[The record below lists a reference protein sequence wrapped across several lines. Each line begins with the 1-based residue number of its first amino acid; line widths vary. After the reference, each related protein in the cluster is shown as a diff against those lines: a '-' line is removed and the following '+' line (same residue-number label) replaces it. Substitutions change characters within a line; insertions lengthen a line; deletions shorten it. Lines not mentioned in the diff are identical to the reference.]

1 MANKHAIVIGGSM
14 AGLCTARVLSDFFER
29 VTVIDRDSFPEGA
42 LERPGVPQSRHVH
55 ALLARGRYELDA
67 LFPGF
72 ERIMLERGA
81 HLINFSMDFAA
92 LRAEGWAPRRPDS
105 ITTLFA
111 SRLLIEAIVRE
122 LLRKVPNVQM
132 AERTDAIGL
141 VAARD
146 GALRVRGLRVRSR
159 DGGGEREIEADLV
172 ADVSGRGSKSPAW
185 LGELGLEPP
194 AETVVD
200 SYAGYSSRWFNA
212 PAPERRPREW
222 WWKGIWLD
230 PKIPEHM
237 NAGVLFPLENNRWLV
252 TLAGIG
258 KQYPPNDE
266 QGFMAMLDRLRSPI
280 IAEAVRLAEP
290 ISPVYSNRSMA
301 NRWRH
306 YEKWKERLDGFVALG
321 DAVCAFNPVYGQG
334 MTSGAVSATILRES
348 LKQHGASSPEL
359 PPSFFK
365 ALARFAAGPW
375 SMATGADFAV
385 PETQG
390 ERPRLSWLFGPVMQR
405 ILAAANDDDV
415 VRNRMAEVFNMIKP
429 PAAMF
434 APPILGRSLL
444 ATLRR
449 ASRRKAQPEAIPA
462 MPPPA
467 AELAR
472 S

>member
-1 MANKHAIVIGGSM
+1 MANRHAIVIGGSM

-72 ERIMLERGA
+72 ERTMLERGA

-122 LLRKVPNVQM
+122 LLRKIANVQM

-172 ADVSGRGSKSPAW
+172 ADVSGRGSRSPAW
-185 LGELGLEPP
+185 LGELGIEPP

-212 PAPERRPREW
+212 PAPERRPPQW

-237 NAGVLFPLENNRWLV
+237 NAGVLFPLERYKLAKAQGKLDLV
-252 TLAGIG
+252 KSHETFFG
-258 KQYPPNDE
+258 NDE
-266 QGFMAMLDRLRSPI
+266 TQVEATPALIIERGEKVFLPPALVFQGTKDEWTSV
-280 IAEAVRLAEP
+280 ELAE
-290 ISPVYSNRSMA
+290 R
-301 NRWRH
+301 
-306 YEKWKERLDGFVALG
+306 
-321 DAVCAFNPVYGQG
+321 
-334 MTSGAVSATILRES
+334 
-348 LKQHGASSPEL
+348 
-359 PPSFFK
+359 
-365 ALARFAAGPW
+365 
-375 SMATGADFAV
+375 
-385 PETQG
+385 
-390 ERPRLSWLFGPVMQR
+390 
-405 ILAAANDDDV
+405 LAAAYRGTGGIFDLQLLEGERHTFVN
-415 VRNRMAEVFNMIKP
+415 EHP
-429 PAAMF
+429 F
-434 APPILGRSLL
+434 APNSVKAVEMVKAFIKKYGSKRQ
-444 ATLRR
+444 ALR
-449 ASRRKAQPEAIPA
+449 
-462 MPPPA
+462 
-467 AELAR
+467 
-472 S
+472 

>member
-1 MANKHAIVIGGSM
+1 M
-14 AGLCTARVLSDFFER
+14 
-29 VTVIDRDSFPEGA
+29 
-42 LERPGVPQSRHVH
+42 
-55 ALLARGRYELDA
+55 
-67 LFPGF
+67 
-72 ERIMLERGA
+72 
-81 HLINFSMDFAA
+81 
-92 LRAEGWAPRRPDS
+92 
-105 ITTLFA
+105 
-111 SRLLIEAIVRE
+111 
-122 LLRKVPNVQM
+122 
-132 AERTDAIGL
+132 
-141 VAARD
+141 
-146 GALRVRGLRVRSR
+146 RSR

-266 QGFMAMLDRLRSPI
+266 PGFMAMLDRLRSPI

-306 YEKWKERLDGFVALG
+306 YEKWKGRLDGFVALG

-348 LKQHGASSPEL
+348 LKQHGVSSPEL

-390 ERPRLSWLFGPVMQR
+390 ERPRLGWLFGPVMQR

-415 VRNRMAEVFNMIKP
+415 VRNRMGEVFNMLKP

-434 APPILGRSLL
+434 APPILGRTLL
-444 ATLRR
+444 ATTRR
-449 ASRRKAQPEAIPA
+449 AVKRRPQSAAIPA

>member
-1 MANKHAIVIGGSM
+1 MAETHAIVIGGSM
-14 AGLCTARVLSDFFER
+14 AGLCTARVLSDFYDR
-29 VTVIDRDSFPEGA
+29 VTVLDRDSFPEGA

-72 ERIMLERGA
+72 ERTMLERGA

-92 LRAEGWAPRRPDS
+92 LRGEGWAPRRPDS
-105 ITTLFA
+105 ITTLFG
-111 SRLLIEAIVRE
+111 SRLLIEDIVRE
-122 LLRKVPNVQM
+122 LLRKLPNVQM
-132 AERTDAIGL
+132 VERTDAIGL
-141 VAARD
+141 VATRE
-146 GALRVRGLRVRSR
+146 GALRVKGLRVRPR
-159 DGGGEREIEADLV
+159 DGGAEREIAADLV

-185 LGELGLEPP
+185 LRELGLDPP

-212 PAPERRPREW
+212 PAPERRPPQW

-230 PKIPEHM
+230 PKIPEYM

-266 QGFMAMLDRLRSPI
+266 QGFMAMLGKLRSPI
-280 IAEAVRLAEP
+280 LADAVRLAEP
-290 ISPVYSNRSMA
+290 ISPVYSSRSMS

-306 YEKWKERLDGFVALG
+306 YEKWPARLGGFVALG

-348 LKQHGASSPEL
+348 LQRYGASSPEL
-359 PPSFFK
+359 PPGFFK

-375 SMATGADFAV
+375 SMATSADFAV

-390 ERPRLSWLFGPVMQR
+390 KRPLSNYVFGPIFSRMF
-405 ILAAANDDDV
+405 LAAGDDPV
-415 VRNRMAEVFNMIKP
+415 VRDRMGEVFNMLKP
-429 PAAMF
+429 PSALFDAR
-434 APPILGRSLL
+434 ILRRVLL
-444 ATLRR
+444 ATARR
-449 ASRRKAQPEAIPA
+449 AIRRKPQSAIPA